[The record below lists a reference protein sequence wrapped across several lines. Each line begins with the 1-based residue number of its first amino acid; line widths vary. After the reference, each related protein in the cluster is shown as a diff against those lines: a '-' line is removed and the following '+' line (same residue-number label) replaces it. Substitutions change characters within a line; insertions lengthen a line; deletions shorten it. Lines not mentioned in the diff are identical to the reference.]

1 MNIHEYQAKK
11 ILAEYGVKVPRGMI
25 AYTPNEV
32 RNAAEKVSSKGPW
45 ILKAQIQSGARGKGY
60 FIEKNRGNAGGI
72 RFVKSKK
79 DLIKNAEQMLGATLV
94 TMQTGPQGKKINR
107 IYVENYINT
116 DKTFYAAIAID
127 RVAADLTL
135 LVAPLQY
142 GDIVKVALTKPE
154 KILKVKLDINQNI
167 LPEQVNDVMGFLKL
181 PARSAKH
188 LEILINGL
196 HNAFLKTDAS
206 MIEINPVAVL
216 KNGELV
222 ALDAKM
228 SIDDNAIYRQSAIAN
243 LKDDSEISEREL
255 KALKYK
261 FTYSEFDGSVG
272 CIVNGDGIALASM
285 DLLRNKSIGTA
296 CFINVKG
303 GVDKDKIA
311 SGIKIIM
318 TNPRVEGIL
327 LNILGGFVRCNLIA
341 DGIVAAASE
350 VGLNVPMVVRFEG
363 TNKDIAKEIL
373 QNSRLPIIWADTME
387 ESVEKLSQALEEV
400 A

>member
-11 ILAEYGVKVPRGMI
+11 ILSEHGIKIPKGMI
-25 AYTPNEV
+25 AYTPNE
-32 RNAAEKVSSKGPW
+32 AKDSAEKLSSRGPW
-45 ILKAQIQSGARGKGY
+45 VLKAQIQSGARDKGY
-60 FIEKNRGNAGGI
+60 FIEQDRDDNGGI
-72 RFVKSKK
+72 RLVKSKK
-79 DLIKNAEQMLGATLV
+79 DILKNAKEMLGATLV
-94 TMQTGPQGKKINR
+94 TVQTGPQGKKVNR
-107 IYVENYINT
+107 IYVENYINFE
-116 DKTFYAAIAID
+116 KSFYMAIAIN
-127 RVAADLTL
+127 RVNAEMTL
-135 LVAPLQY
+135 LAAPLQY
-142 GDIVKVALTKPE
+142 SDILKVALNNPE
-154 KILKVKLDINQNI
+154 KILKIKIDIAK
-167 LPEQVNDVMGFLKL
+167 DVHPSKVQEVMDFLNL

-188 LEILINGL
+188 LENLINGL
-196 HNAFLKTDAS
+196 HKAFLKKDAS
-206 MIEINPVAVL
+206 MIEVNPVGLL

-222 ALDAKM
+222 ALDAKI
-228 SIDDNAIYRQSAIAN
+228 SIDDNAMYRHPELAN
-243 LKDDSEISEREL
+243 LRDDSELSEREL
-255 KALKYK
+255 KASKYK

-272 CIVNGDGIALASM
+272 CIVNGDGIALAAM
-285 DLLRNKSIGTA
+285 DLLREKSIGTA

-318 TNPRVEGIL
+318 TNPKVEGIL

-373 QNSRLPIIWADTME
+373 QNSRLPVIWADSME
-387 ESVEKLSQALEEV
+387 ESVEKLVKALEEV